1 MDIFNT
7 FLYVSYTILQKIKI
21 NIVEEALH
29 CIIILFNV
37 YKLKEKKEKK
47 DWTKFNHMKDCNEFK
62 HKDWLSETT
71 LMYFCPNLHLQGWEG
86 GL

>member
-21 NIVEEALH
+21 NIVEEAQH

-37 YKLKEKKEKK
+37 YKLKEKKETK
-47 DWTKFNHMKDCNEFK
+47 D
-62 HKDWLSETT
+62 
-71 LMYFCPNLHLQGWEG
+71 
-86 GL
+86 